1 MEIRSR
7 TGFVAFAL
15 AFILALSACAPAAT
29 PGGGPSGSA
38 TAAASQTPKSG
49 GTLTVGTSQDV
60 LTLDLPNYR
69 STQDLLIGGLIFDT
83 LIGYED
89 GKFTPQLATSWKQVD
104 DQTYTFTLRQ
114 GVKFSDGSPLDAAA
128 VKSWFERAKTQLKS
142 QRFYGDIDAI
152 TTSGND
158 ITFKLKRTFTPFMG
172 NLAFAVGGIQSMAS
186 IQKYG
191 QDIVRNPVGT
201 GPYKLTSWV
210 QGDKMVLE
218 RNPDYWGPKPNLD
231 KIVVKYIADEST
243 RMASLQSGELD
254 VIQNAPP
261 ARASEIK
268 SSKDL
273 QLISLPYAQSFWLG
287 FNASNQY
294 LKDAKVR
301 QAIAMVIDRTSLV
314 KDVTEGIARTATGFI
329 PPELEPS
336 TVKPLSGD
344 TAAAKKLLADAG
356 YANGFTIDLWTPNGT
371 YLKDKEIAQAVQAPL
386 KAIGVTANI
395 KAIDYAAYADG
406 MARHEAGLFVLGW
419 AHTPSPDS
427 FYRGVFYSTSASN
440 WSAYKNPNVDKLID
454 QAVSQPSVEA
464 ATKIWQQID
473 QMLIDDG
480 AGAPIY
486 WSTLVYAARK
496 AVHGFVPTPF
506 GEWDLSKAWIE

>member
-1 MEIRSR
+1 MRLR
-7 TGFVAFAL
+7 FVTFAL
-15 AFILALSACAPAAT
+15 TFLVAASACAPAST
-29 PGGGPSGSA
+29 TGGGTSGA
-38 TAAASQTPKSG
+38 PAASQTPKMG

-69 STQDLLIGGLIFDT
+69 STQDLLVGGLIFDT
-83 LIGYED
+83 LVGYD
-89 GKFTPQLATSWKQVD
+89 NGKFTPQLATSWKQTD

-114 GVKFSDGSPLDAAA
+114 GAKFTDGTPLDAAA
-128 VKSWFERAKTQLKS
+128 VKTWFERAKTQLKA
-142 QRFYGDIDAI
+142 QRFYGDIDTI

-172 NLAFAVGGIQSMAS
+172 NLAFAVGGIQSPAS

-218 RNPDYWGPKPNLD
+218 RNPDYWGPKPNID
-231 KIVVKYIADEST
+231 QIVVKYVADEST

-268 SSKDL
+268 SSKDM
-273 QLISLPYAQSFWLG
+273 QLITLPYAQSFWLG
-287 FNASNQY
+287 FVATNQY
-294 LKDAKVR
+294 LKDPRVR
-301 QAIAMVIDRTSLV
+301 QAIAMMVDREVLV

-329 PPELEPS
+329 PPELEPA
-336 TVKPLSGD
+336 TVKPVTGD
-344 TAAAKKLLADAG
+344 ATKAKQLLADAG
-356 YANGFTIDLWTPNGT
+356 YPNGFTIDLWTPNGT

-386 KAIGVTANI
+386 KSIGVTANI
-395 KAIDYAAYADG
+395 KVLAYAAYADG
-406 MARHEAGLFVLGW
+406 MARREAGLFVLGW

-440 WSAYKNPNVDKLID
+440 WSGYKNPNVDKLID
-454 QAVSQPSVEA
+454 QAVAQSSYEA
-464 ATKIWQQID
+464 AARIWQQID
-473 QMLIDDG
+473 QMLVDDG

-486 WSTLVYAARK
+486 WSTLIYAARK
-496 AVHGFVPTPF
+496 SVHGFVPTPF
-506 GEWDLSKAWIE
+506 GEWDLSNAWVE